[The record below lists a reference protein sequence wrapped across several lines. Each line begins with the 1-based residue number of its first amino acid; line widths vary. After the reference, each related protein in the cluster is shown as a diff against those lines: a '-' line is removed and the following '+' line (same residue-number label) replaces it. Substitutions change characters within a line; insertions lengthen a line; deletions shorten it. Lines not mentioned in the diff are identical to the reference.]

1 MLEQIKELDLVNK
14 ELAKLKLL
22 KEELEET
29 ILSEFHDHPYEG
41 QRTYEVD
48 SYKITVKTGINFKV
62 DKERYQELE
71 IPLELNPVREV
82 LKLEIDLRKIRELK
96 RDHAL
101 FLSEFIT
108 ETPSK
113 PTVVIGD
120 RL

>member
-1 MLEQIKELDLVNK
+1 MLEQIKELELVNK

-22 KEELEET
+22 KEELES
-29 ILSEFHDHPYEG
+29 ILLSEFHDHPYEG

-48 SYKITVKTGINFKV
+48 AYKVTIKTGINYKI
-62 DKERYQELE
+62 DRERYQELH
-71 IPLELNPVREV
+71 IPSELNPVREV
-82 LKLEIDLRKIRELK
+82 LKLEIDLKKVRELK

-120 RL
+120 RI